1 MSTAQFST
9 ASEPVSIYLI
19 DATFKK
25 VNQAVLKKTDNTV
38 VESVE
43 VLDFANDSDLV
54 TWVAFF
60 DPGSFENNVSYKI
73 DWVGID
79 LNGASYTKAE
89 TGISVSYTDSVFAP
103 LVKFLRQSIFDDGV
117 ASDYP
122 PAAFLNAIKISVSK
136 INSYPPLTSY
146 ALEIIPFDLLI
157 DYARIELYRAKMA
170 REALETFQYS
180 DIGKSFSIDRS
191 TKLKMLIDDIES
203 RLSEKIKLFKTNNS
217 VHFRGMY
224 SRAASRTS
232 TSVRGK
238 HISQIIYRNF
248 GT

>member
-9 ASEPVSIYLI
+9 SSEPVSIQLI
-19 DATFKK
+19 DNSFKIVSK
-25 VNQAVLKKTDNTV
+25 ANLKTSDDTL

-43 VLDFANDSDLV
+43 VLDFSNDSDV
-54 TWVAFF
+54 ISWVAFF

-73 DWVGID
+73 DWIGLD
-79 LNGASYTKAE
+79 LNDAPYSKVE
-89 TGISVSYTDSVFAP
+89 NGISVSYTNSVFAP

-122 PAAFLNAIKISVSK
+122 PAAFLNAIKLAASK
-136 INSYPPLTSY
+136 INSYPPLTNYS
-146 ALEIIPFDLLI
+146 LEIIPFDLLI
-157 DYARIELYRAKMA
+157 DYARIDLYRSKMA

-191 TKLKMLIDDIES
+191 TKLKMLIDDIEG
-203 RLSEKIKLFKTNNS
+203 RLTEKIKLFKTNNS

-224 SRAASRTS
+224 SRAAPRTA
-232 TSVRGK
+232 TGVRGK